1 VYALVQYNENCVWS
15 GSWDKTIIVW
25 NAQTKKPSQVLK
37 GKHEDAISGLVVV
50 GKEEDKRKVWSCS
63 WDKTLSLWE

>member
-1 VYALVQYNENCVWS
+1 
-15 GSWDKTIIVW
+15 
-25 NAQTKKPSQVLK
+25 VLK